1 MELRIE
7 MEIDTCYLNTCYL
20 NSDNELELNMVVRIL
35 RQSGGWFLGRINTT
49 EYAMYPC
56 HKVSMIVPLKPE
68 DNEQFQKLY
77 KIWMGII

>member
-7 MEIDTCYLNTCYL
+7 IENNICYL
-20 NSDNELELNMVVRIL
+20 NSDNEWEENMVKRIL
-35 RQSGGWFLGRINTT
+35 RQSGGWFLARMNTT

-56 HKVSMIVPLKPE
+56 HKVSMISPLKPE
-68 DNEQFQKLY
+68 NNEQFQKLY